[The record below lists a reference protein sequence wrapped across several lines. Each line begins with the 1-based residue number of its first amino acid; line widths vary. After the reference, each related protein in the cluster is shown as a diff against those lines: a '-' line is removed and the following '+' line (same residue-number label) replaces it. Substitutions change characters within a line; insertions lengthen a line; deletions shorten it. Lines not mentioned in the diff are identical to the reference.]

1 MDGGEGNDLI
11 PWTYLLTEA
20 ITTLGKSEE
29 WFWDSELRIVWNLI
43 MERRR
48 LDEIRMKNQAIYIA
62 SYVWGHEPDE
72 EEEKEVAGRDK
83 PIDEGMLRGLF

>member
-1 MDGGEGNDLI
+1 M
-11 PWTYLLTEA
+11 LTEA

-72 EEEKEVAGRDK
+72 EEEEVAGRDK

>member
-1 MDGGEGNDLI
+1 M
-11 PWTYLLTEA
+11 LTEA

-62 SYVWGHEPDE
+62 SYVWGHEPNEE

>member
-1 MDGGEGNDLI
+1 M
-11 PWTYLLTEA
+11 LTEA

-43 MERRR
+43 MEKRR

-72 EEEKEVAGRDK
+72 EEEEKEVAGRDK
-83 PIDEGMLRGLF
+83 PIDEGLLRGLF

>member
-1 MDGGEGNDLI
+1 M
-11 PWTYLLTEA
+11 TEA

-72 EEEKEVAGRDK
+72 EEEEKEVAGRDK

>member
-1 MDGGEGNDLI
+1 M
-11 PWTYLLTEA
+11 LTEA

-72 EEEKEVAGRDK
+72 EEEEKEVAGRDK

>member
-1 MDGGEGNDLI
+1 M
-11 PWTYLLTEA
+11 LTEA

-43 MERRR
+43 MEKRR

-72 EEEKEVAGRDK
+72 GEEEEKEVAGRDK

>member
-1 MDGGEGNDLI
+1 M
-11 PWTYLLTEA
+11 LTEA

-43 MERRR
+43 MEKRR

-72 EEEKEVAGRDK
+72 EKEEKEVAGRDK